1 VGTRDRTCSPGG
13 EVRPDVYSWREGRPC
28 RESMSCPGYGTRLW
42 SYPIST
48 RYRAYRAIP
57 GDNSVN
63 LACSVL
69 QKSVVGC
76 VLHHMTEQIVNITT
90 RQVAQIA
97 CVDDSTVRRW
107 AENDELPGAW
117 KTPGGHWRFDRRLI
131 DARFQKQVAS

>member
-1 VGTRDRTCSPGG
+1 MGTRDRTCSPG
-13 EVRPDVYSWREGRPC
+13 ETC
-28 RESMSCPGYGTRLW
+28 RGSSSVPGYVQRSR
-42 SYPIST
+42 SYPVSNT
-48 RYRAYRAIP
+48 YRAYRAIP
-57 GDNSVN
+57 GDTFLDTAS
-63 LACSVL
+63 SVL
-69 QKSVVGC
+69 QKSAVGC